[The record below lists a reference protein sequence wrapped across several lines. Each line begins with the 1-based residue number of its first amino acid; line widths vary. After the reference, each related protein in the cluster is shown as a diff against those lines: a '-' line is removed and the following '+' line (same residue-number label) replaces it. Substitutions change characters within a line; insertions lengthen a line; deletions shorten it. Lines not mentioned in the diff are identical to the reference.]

1 MKRVTLTLMLL
12 LLSTMMYGQSF
23 IIDEN
28 GIVKCEGVEIGSTG
42 MIFGEEYE
50 SVDRELLIQRR
61 NEGGDLTKVCVSN
74 VTDMSEMFYSS
85 QFNQPIGNWDVSNVT
100 NMSSMF
106 SDSPFNQP
114 IENWDVSSVTD
125 MSWMFSD
132 SPFNQPIGNWDV
144 SNVTNMS
151 GMFRYSQF
159 NQPIGNWD
167 VSSVTDMSWMFSD
180 SPFNQPIGNWD
191 VSSVTDMNSM
201 FESSPFNHP
210 IGNWDVSSV
219 TNMRGMFIY
228 SQFNQPIG
236 NWDVSSVTNMRG
248 MFVSSPFNQPIE
260 NWDVSSVTDMEGM
273 FWGSPFNQSIV
284 NWDVSSVTDMDY
296 MFYSSQFNQPIGNW
310 DVSSVTNMEGMFFSS
325 QFNQPIGNWDVSS
338 VTDMSYMFRYSQFN
352 QPIGNWDVSS
362 VTNMGW
368 MFSDSQFNQPIEN
381 WDVSSVTDM
390 EGMFWGSPFNKSIG
404 NWDVSSVT
412 DMRGMF
418 YFSQFNQPIENWDVS
433 SVTDMSLMFYL
444 SQFNQSIE
452 NWDVSS
458 VTDMREMFRDS
469 QFNQPI
475 GNWDV
480 SSVTDMSYMFYKN
493 YQFNQPIVEWCVRF
507 IPSEPS
513 DFSSNSPLTE
523 ENKPIWGT
531 CPQTN
536 SQSFTSNWNL
546 VSVPVEME
554 DYSYSTLFPNSTEGT
569 LYSFSDGYVSEET
582 LTPLVGY
589 WINLTEGDSLSFSGE
604 RLFPSTLSLQSQ
616 WNLIGS
622 MSKSGSLSDPNEII
636 IPGTL
641 YGFNNGY
648 FSTETIESGRGYWVS
663 TSSEGDVELIEY
675 EPTDTPTLF
684 QQPLRSPSVLS
695 RFDELQFHTND
706 EFLSQL
712 YFNGTFETEFH
723 PLQTQ
728 LPPIPPKGSFDVR
741 TSDGKWI
748 TEQSQIRIRIQQSDT
763 PVTCTFVGEH
773 LYEIQFFNG
782 TLQPIGGKQISDGS
796 EPISIP
802 SSTQWM
808 DVKRYDVEEQSDLP
822 TQFSLSQNYPNPFNP
837 STQIEFSLPESVWV
851 KLSVYTITGQLVS
864 TLVNETLS
872 VGTHSVSFDGG
883 SYPSGVYLYRLQTPS
898 FTQSK
903 MMNLIK

>member
-28 GIVKCEGVEIGSTG
+28 GIIKCEGVEIGSTG

-61 NEGGDLTKVCVSN
+61 DEGGDLTKVCVSN
-74 VTDMSEMFYSS
+74 VTDMS
-85 QFNQPIGNWDVSNVT
+85 
-100 NMSSMF
+100 
-106 SDSPFNQP
+106 
-114 IENWDVSSVTD
+114 
-125 MSWMFSD
+125 WMF
-132 SPFNQPIGNWDV
+132 NG
-144 SNVTNMS
+144 
-151 GMFRYSQF
+151 
-159 NQPIGNWD
+159 
-167 VSSVTDMSWMFSD
+167 
-180 SPFNQPIGNWD
+180 
-191 VSSVTDMNSM
+191 
-201 FESSPFNHP
+201 
-210 IGNWDVSSV
+210 
-219 TNMRGMFIY
+219 

-248 MFVSSPFNQPIE
+248 MFGDSP
-260 NWDVSSVTDMEGM
+260 
-273 FWGSPFNQSIV
+273 
-284 NWDVSSVTDMDY
+284 
-296 MFYSSQFNQPIGNW
+296 FNQPIGNW
-310 DVSSVTNMEGMFFSS
+310 DVSSVTNMSGMFELTS
-325 QFNQPIGNWDVSS
+325 FNQPIGNWDVSS
-338 VTDMSYMFRYSQFN
+338 VTNMDGMFLYSQFN

-362 VTNMGW
+362 VTVMS
-368 MFSDSQFNQPIEN
+368 F
-381 WDVSSVTDM
+381 
-390 EGMFWGSPFNKSIG
+390 MFW
-404 NWDVSSVT
+404 
-412 DMRGMF
+412 
-418 YFSQFNQPIENWDVS
+418 
-433 SVTDMSLMFYL
+433 
-444 SQFNQSIE
+444 
-452 NWDVSS
+452 
-458 VTDMREMFRDS
+458 DS

-480 SSVTDMSYMFYKN
+480 SSVTDMVGMFRES
-493 YQFNQPIVEWCVRF
+493 QFNQPIGDWDVSSVTTMISMFRNSEFNQPINEWCVRF
-507 IPSEPS
+507 FSSEPNN
-513 DFSSNSPLTE
+513 FSSDSPLTQ

-554 DYSYSTLFPNSTEGT
+554 DYSYSSLFPNSTEGT

-589 WINLTEGDSLSFSGE
+589 WINLIEGDSLSFSGE

-748 TEQSQIRIRIQQSDT
+748 TEQSQIRIQIQQSDT

>member
-28 GIVKCEGVEIGSTG
+28 GIIKCEGVEIGSTG

-61 NEGGDLTKVCVSN
+61 DEGGDLTKVCVSN
-74 VTDMSEMFYSS
+74 VTDMS
-85 QFNQPIGNWDVSNVT
+85 
-100 NMSSMF
+100 
-106 SDSPFNQP
+106 
-114 IENWDVSSVTD
+114 
-125 MSWMFSD
+125 WMF
-132 SPFNQPIGNWDV
+132 NG
-144 SNVTNMS
+144 
-151 GMFRYSQF
+151 
-159 NQPIGNWD
+159 
-167 VSSVTDMSWMFSD
+167 
-180 SPFNQPIGNWD
+180 
-191 VSSVTDMNSM
+191 
-201 FESSPFNHP
+201 
-210 IGNWDVSSV
+210 
-219 TNMRGMFIY
+219 

-248 MFVSSPFNQPIE
+248 MFGDSP
-260 NWDVSSVTDMEGM
+260 
-273 FWGSPFNQSIV
+273 
-284 NWDVSSVTDMDY
+284 
-296 MFYSSQFNQPIGNW
+296 FNQPIGNW
-310 DVSSVTNMEGMFFSS
+310 DVSSVTNMSGMFELTS
-325 QFNQPIGNWDVSS
+325 FNQPIGNWDVSS
-338 VTDMSYMFRYSQFN
+338 VTNMDGMFLYSQFN

-362 VTNMGW
+362 VTVMS
-368 MFSDSQFNQPIEN
+368 F
-381 WDVSSVTDM
+381 
-390 EGMFWGSPFNKSIG
+390 MFW
-404 NWDVSSVT
+404 
-412 DMRGMF
+412 
-418 YFSQFNQPIENWDVS
+418 
-433 SVTDMSLMFYL
+433 
-444 SQFNQSIE
+444 
-452 NWDVSS
+452 
-458 VTDMREMFRDS
+458 DS

-480 SSVTDMSYMFYKN
+480 SSVTDMVGMFRES
-493 YQFNQPIVEWCVRF
+493 QFNQPIGDWDVSSVTTMISMFRNSEFNQPINEWCVRF
-507 IPSEPS
+507 FSSEPNN
-513 DFSSNSPLTE
+513 FSSDSPLTQ

-554 DYSYSTLFPNSTEGT
+554 DYSYSSLFPNSTEGT

-589 WINLTEGDSLSFSGE
+589 WINLIEGDSLSFSGE

-648 FSTETIESGRGYWVS
+648 FPTETIESGRGYWVS

-706 EFLSQL
+706 EFLTQL